1 MTLGFFKKT
10 PKAGSLPTVLMSYL
24 SSVAT
29 SVLKYDGRL
38 NHLPL
43 ESLPECMYSNP
54 THCDDSTSNAV
65 SSELIA
71 YLTYAKLR
79 LSYW

>member
-1 MTLGFFKKT
+1 MTLGFFKKH
-10 PKAGSLPTVLMSYL
+10 PNKAGSLPTIFLMSYL

-65 SSELIA
+65 SSELIP
-71 YLTYAKLR
+71 YLT
-79 LSYW
+79 